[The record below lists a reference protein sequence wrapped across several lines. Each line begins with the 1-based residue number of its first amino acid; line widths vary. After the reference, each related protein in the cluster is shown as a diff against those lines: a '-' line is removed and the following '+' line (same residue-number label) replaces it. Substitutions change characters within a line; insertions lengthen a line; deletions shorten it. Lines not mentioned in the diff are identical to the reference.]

1 MSFYDI
7 INKIDGCM
15 EQYDS
20 DICEVEIETILRIRF
35 PDHEVYYSDECEDL
49 LSGVRDD
56 ITRGKLIFDDLQYEY
71 LTQLD
76 LYFMIQKTHK
86 QKGATNEM

>member
-1 MSFYDI
+1 MDFYDI
-7 INKIDGCM
+7 INKIDDCM
-15 EQYDS
+15 EQCDC
-20 DICEVEIETILRIRF
+20 DICNEEIETILRIRF
-35 PDHEVYYSDECEDL
+35 PAHEVYYSDDCQDL

-76 LYFMIQKTHK
+76 TYFMIQKTH
-86 QKGATNEM
+86 TNKRSNQ